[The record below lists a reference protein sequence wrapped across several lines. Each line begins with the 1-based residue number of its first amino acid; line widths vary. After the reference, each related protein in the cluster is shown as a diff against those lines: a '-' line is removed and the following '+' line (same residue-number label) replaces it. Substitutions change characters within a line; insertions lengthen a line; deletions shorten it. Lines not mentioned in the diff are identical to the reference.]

1 MQLLTVGPSDK
12 VDKLRTVGEWNIN
25 SCPVSTNVLIGD
37 WLAFETQGRIQMMNV
52 TDNKDA
58 APVRDS
64 EVRQKHPAIAIN
76 RDGDHLLVWG
86 EAAGYFEGGSLQMQ
100 MFNSQG
106 EPLKTQDL
114 SSLNIPQF
122 SIAATVARPDG
133 SFLVLY

>member
-1 MQLLTVGPSDK
+1 
-12 VDKLRTVGEWNIN
+12 
-25 SCPVSTNVLIGD
+25 
-37 WLAFETQGRIQMMNV
+37 MMNV
-52 TDNKDA
+52 TGDKDA

-76 RDGDHLLVWG
+76 PDGDRLLVWG

-100 MFNSQG
+100 KFDSQG
-106 EPLKTQDL
+106 KPIQTEDH
-114 SSLNIPQF
+114 SSLKIPQF